1 VLHIDPERA
10 WGGGERQV
18 VGLLKY
24 LAERGHDC
32 RLLCHPDA
40 PLSREA
46 RVLGIATQ
54 AIRMRND
61 LDPRPAFV
69 FRRLVRTGSYDIVH
83 FHTKRAHSLAAWLGG
98 LRWKAKIVVT
108 RRMDYPIKPGLYT
121 DFLYNRQTDGIAAIS
136 RKIAAVLVD
145 GGVRREKIRVIYS
158 GIEPELFDVADSR
171 RGREPL
177 VVGTLAGLVKRKGH
191 RYLLEAAARLKQQG
205 VQLRYCWGGEGPER
219 GNLEELALRLGLHDD
234 VSFLGFVS
242 DAPRFLASVDVFAL
256 PSLFEGLGV
265 AVLEAMAAGKPVVA
279 SAVGGIPELVQDQTT
294 GILVPPGDCEALAG
308 ALSRLA
314 SNPELMRAMGDA
326 GRETVR
332 QGFTMERMA
341 LQNEAFYY
349 DILDGKVDH
358 A

>member
-1 VLHIDPERA
+1 MLHIDPERA

-18 VGLLKY
+18 AGLLEY
-24 LAERGHDC
+24 LSKRGHDC

-46 RVLGIATQ
+46 RRIGIATQ

-61 LDPRPAFV
+61 LDPRPAFF
-69 FRRLVRTGSYDIVH
+69 FRNLVRSGRYDIIH
-83 FHTKRAHSLAAWLGG
+83 FHTKRGHSLVMWLGR
-98 LRWKAKIVVT
+98 LRSKSKIVVT
-108 RRMDYPIKPGLYT
+108 RRMDYPIKPGWYT
-121 DFLYNRQTDGIAAIS
+121 NFLYNRQTDGIAAIS
-136 RKIAAVLVD
+136 MKIAAVLID

-158 GIEPELFDVADSR
+158 GIEPELFQAADGR

-177 VVGTLAGLVKRKGH
+177 VVGILAGLVKRKGH

-205 VQLRYCWGGEGPER
+205 VRLRYCLGGEGPER
-219 GNLEELALRLGLHDD
+219 RELEEFALRLGLRDE
-234 VSFLGFVS
+234 VSFLGFVA
-242 DAPRFLASVDVFAL
+242 DAPSFLSSIDIFVL

-279 SAVGGIPELVQDQTT
+279 SSVGGIPELVEDRTT
-294 GILVPPGDCEALAG
+294 GILVPPGDFESLAG

-314 SNPELMRAMGDA
+314 SSPELMRSMGEM

-332 QGFTMERMA
+332 HRFTMEQMA
-341 LQNEAFYY
+341 LRNEAFYY
-349 DILDGKVDH
+349 DILDGKADH
-358 A
+358 T